1 MRVGHFIMTLE
12 LQAAADQ
19 WQEHTARGISTAN
32 TTADGVVMAFKKT
45 QKRLSSISKRHYMG
59 VVLLRPQQCL
69 MFYLC
74 DSEELISDSVACA
87 SAMRDFVIQHL
98 EESLGNKHQK

>member
-1 MRVGHFIMTLE
+1 MRVGHFTMTLE
-12 LQAAADQ
+12 PQAAAGQ
-19 WQEHTARGISTAN
+19 WREHTAQGISTAN
-32 TTADGVVMAFKKT
+32 TTAVVMAFRKN
-45 QKRLSSISKRHYMG
+45 QKRLGSISKHHYMG
-59 VVLLRPQQCL
+59 VVLLRPQQCM

-74 DSEELISDSVACA
+74 DSEELISDSVASA